1 MKTEILDLDVRLIP
15 FTINK
20 EFRGIGTKDVYRVE
34 MIKGTSIW

>member
-20 EFRGIGTKDVYRVE
+20 EFSRNDKGKKYMARVTKRCW
-34 MIKGTSIW
+34 S